1 MQHGA
6 KGKYTSIDLNEQSSA
21 FWPLLWLNAAAL
33 AVHLAFAV
41 AFFSAESKPSHEVQL
56 VRVVSNWT
64 SRGLDG
70 FVLSIEDDMTL
81 SYKTLGGFS
90 FAAAVV
96 AHLVAVY
103 ALAAWLSWQTPG
115 SFAHWYV
122 RSLASGWHVF
132 RWVEYGVSASAQAV
146 TIALGVGI
154 REKNLLLLIF
164 LSHTVVMY
172 FGYLAELFARPVTV
186 DPPESRQK
194 TNDGCC
200 TRCCGWLPT
209 WLSDLAKHDENVNWS
224 HDTLIRLMPFFGG
237 VLAIT
242 GPWVVI
248 FISFANSVDDTRR
261 MRSHGAPDMP
271 WWVPLALFGTFITF
285 ISFAFNALVFLVIR
299 PTLHRFV
306 FCEGIYVMLSLT
318 SKVWLGALVYVNLIL

>member
-1 MQHGA
+1 MKPAA
-6 KGKYTSIDLNEQSSA
+6 KGKYTRVELKEHSEA

-41 AFFSAESKPSHEVQL
+41 AFFSAESKPSHDVQL

-70 FVLSIEDDMTL
+70 FALSLEDDTTI

-103 ALAAWLSWQTPG
+103 ALAAWLSWQTQG

-122 RSLASGWHVF
+122 RSLASGWHVL

-164 LSHTVVMY
+164 MSHTVVMF

-186 DPPESRQK
+186 HPPESRQETK
-194 TNDGCC
+194 DGCC

-209 WLSDLAKHDENVNWS
+209 WLSGLVQHDEHVSWS
-224 HDTLIRLMPFFGG
+224 HGTVIRLMPFLGG

-242 GPWVVI
+242 GPWIVI
-248 FISFANSVDDTRR
+248 FTAFANSVDDTRS
-261 MRSHGAPDMP
+261 MRAVGAREMP
-271 WWVPLALFGTFITF
+271 WWVNLALFGTFITF
-285 ISFAFNALVFLVIR
+285 ISFAFNALVFLVLQ

-306 FCEGIYVMLSLT
+306 FCEGIYVVLSLT